1 MDKFAIRPP
10 EVNRVAKLL
19 KSARFVTPLTPAEI
33 EQYDQTTSGR
43 PGKHVAMMPKTLTH
57 IVRFHLGGT
66 VRVFGYLEERQA
78 AMRYADMAF
87 LFFWKYRC
95 RGGEEPRPSHFNFC
109 MERARADFENETEFR
124 SALETIEQV
133 LVHNQI
139 LPTAEELVIKKD
151 TPTRERRPTNALRIQ
166 KLSDEVLTTL
176 NRLLD
181 MNKQMQAAV
190 NPGPLPQKVESIEVR
205 LRDIDSKTDQVLADI
220 STLAR
225 VLLKALGD
233 PEVSPSRMTS
243 TGVVPEVTQS

>member
-1 MDKFAIRPP
+1 MIRPP

-43 PGKHVAMMPKTLTH
+43 PGKHVAMMPKTRTH
-57 IVRFHLGGT
+57 IVRFYLGGM

-78 AMRYADMAF
+78 ALRYADMAF
-87 LFFWKYRC
+87 LFFWKYRS
-95 RGGEEPRPSHFNFC
+95 RGEEPDASHLNFS
-109 MERARADFENETEFR
+109 MERARADLEHEPEFR

-133 LVHNQI
+133 LVHSQI
-139 LPTAEELVIKKD
+139 LPTAEEMVIKRD
-151 TPTRERRPTNALRIQ
+151 SPPRERRATNALRIQ

-190 NPGPLPQKVESIEVR
+190 NPGPLPQKVERLEAG
-205 LRDIDSKTDQVLADI
+205 LRDIDSKMDQVLAGI
-220 STLAR
+220 GTLAR
-225 VLLKALGD
+225 ALLNALGG
-233 PEVSPSRMTS
+233 PEGSGSNMTP
-243 TGVVPEVTQS
+243 TGVVAEVTQS